1 MSDIINLGII
11 GHGFMG
17 HEHEAMLSDFEGIR
31 VTAVCDTAADQ
42 LEDVKVGILRY
53 GTPEELLA
61 NPDIQVVIIAVNNNQ
76 HRKLVEL
83 AARRVRILSAK
94 KPVAMSVKRA

>member
-42 LEDVKVGILRY
+42 LEDVKGESS
-53 GTPEELLA
+53 GT
-61 NPDIQVVIIAVNNNQ
+61 
-76 HRKLVEL
+76 
-83 AARRVRILSAK
+83 ARRKNCWPTLISR
-94 KPVAMSVKRA
+94 